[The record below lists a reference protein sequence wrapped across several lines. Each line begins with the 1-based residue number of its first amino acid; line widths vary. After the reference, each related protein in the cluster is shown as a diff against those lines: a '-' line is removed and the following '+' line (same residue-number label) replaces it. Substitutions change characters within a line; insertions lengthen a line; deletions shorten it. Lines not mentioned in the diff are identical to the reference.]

1 MKNALIISL
10 LWLMTGLVFAQ
21 DVEKIKEEL
30 ESQKPVKLSGSLGV
44 GGMFYGVKGIDSRQP
59 AQLMLSGNVN
69 VSVYGWNIP
78 VSANF
83 SNQQLNISY
92 RQPFNQF
99 GMSPSYK
106 WIKLH
111 AGYRNVTYSP
121 FTLAGHTFLGA
132 GIELTPKKW
141 RFGAVYGRFLKATLE
156 NEALNNTTELFDKV
170 TFSAYERRAFVAK
183 LGYGTEI
190 NHFDVIVL
198 KGYDRM
204 GSLPES
210 QQTNAVSPSENLVV
224 GVSPR
229 FTFFK
234 KIEWKTDLGLSL
246 FTRDVR
252 SEKVSINELPLTKTL
267 APVFTVRTSTHY
279 YLAGESALKIRLKK
293 SSLGVKYRR
302 VDPDYKSM
310 GAYFFQTDFQQWLI
324 TPAFSAFKSKLNFT
338 GSAGIQRDNLLNT
351 KAATTHRNIYSANL
365 NWQASEQLGLDL
377 QFSNFGISQAPGIR
391 KLTDTVRIA
400 QITRSIT
407 FSPHYL
413 KVTENH
419 THSVMVVSSYQELID
434 RNPFTSSFG
443 GFTFHNHNLTYIFS
457 NQKNGLSFTGGV
469 NYNKIGMTLGQT
481 EAWGLTGSVAKTFFK
496 NTLTTDLS
504 TSYNLNK
511 FDGKNNGSTLGGGL
525 NLTYTPTEKHT
536 FSANGNFLR
545 NTSYD
550 ETISP
555 NFTEFIGQLQYTLSF

>member
-1 MKNALIISL
+1 MKNALIVSF
-10 LWLMTGLVFAQ
+10 LWLTTGLVFAQ
-21 DVEKIKEEL
+21 DLEKIKEEL
-30 ESQKPVKLSGSLGV
+30 TTQKPVKLSGSLGV

-59 AQLMLSGNVN
+59 AQLMLSGNMN

-78 VSANF
+78 ISANF

-106 WIKLH
+106 WIKVH

-121 FTLAGHTFLGA
+121 FTLAGHTFLG
-132 GIELTPKKW
+132 GGVELTPKKW
-141 RFGAVYGRFLKATLE
+141 RFGAVFGRFLKATLE
-156 NEALNNTTELFDKV
+156 NEALNNTTEMFDKV

-183 LGYGTEI
+183 LGYGTET

-198 KGYDRM
+198 KGYDKVS
-204 GSLPES
+204 SLPEN
-210 QQTNAVSPSENLVV
+210 QQPNAISPSENLVV
-224 GVSPR
+224 GLSPR
-229 FTFFK
+229 VTFFK
-234 KIEWKTDLGLSL
+234 KIDWKTDLGLSL
-246 FTRDVR
+246 FTRDIR
-252 SEKVSINELPLTKTL
+252 SEKVAINVLPWAKTL
-267 APVFTVRTSTHY
+267 APVFTARTSTHY
-279 YLAGESALKIRLKK
+279 YLAGESALKLRLKK

-324 TPAFSAFKSKLNFT
+324 TPAFSALKSKLNFT
-338 GSAGIQRDNLLNT
+338 GSVGIQRDNLLNS

-377 QFSNFGISQAPGIR
+377 QVSNFGITQTPGIR
-391 KLTDTVRIA
+391 RLSDTVRIA
-400 QITRSIT
+400 QITRSVT

-413 KVTENH
+413 IVTESYS
-419 THSVMVVSSYQELID
+419 HSIMAVSSYQELID

-443 GFTFHNHNLTYIFS
+443 DFKFHNHNLTYIFS
-457 NQKNGLSFTGGV
+457 NQKNGLSLTEGV
-469 NYNKIGMTLGQT
+469 NYNKIAMALGQT
-481 EAWGLTGSVAKTFFK
+481 EAWGVNSSVAKTFFK
-496 NTLTTDLS
+496 NTLTTDLNI
-504 TSYNLNK
+504 SYNLNK

-525 NLTYTPTEKHT
+525 TMTYMPTEKHT

-545 NTSYD
+545 NKSFD
-550 ETISP
+550 DTISP